1 MSEVLRVASQTFYSL
16 VQPMVG
22 FWKSVPTPTLWLK
35 PSKCFRIM
43 FQSEIYWCLKI
54 KLLYCLITKS
64 MLFLYTDVKKFQ
76 IVEIVWL
83 YRILI
88 VPGICLN
95 EPVLLIISWN
105 GLDSFKIWSM
115 GTMRAALCLNQVQSI
130 IFLRKQCTVCQKSYF
145 CSKTRNS
152 WNAVKMVNFYFCIK
166 IDYFSQ

>member
-22 FWKSVPTPTLWLK
+22 FWRSVPTPTLWLK

-105 GLDSFKIWSM
+105 GLDSFKIWST
-115 GTMRAALCLNQVQSI
+115 GTTRAALCLNQVQSI
-130 IFLRKQCTVCQKSYF
+130 IFFKETVHSV
-145 CSKTRNS
+145 SKVIFLFKN
-152 WNAVKMVNFYFCIK
+152 
-166 IDYFSQ
+166 